1 MEKKVIKATLRTVT
15 GKQVGA
21 LRRQGILPGVVYG
34 HHMQP
39 TAISMD
45 LRETSKLLANLTGS
59 SLVDIDLDGKK
70 TSVLVREKQR
80 DFIRGTLQHVDF
92 QAVSLTEVIRTKVG
106 ILLQGLS
113 PAVKDFNGMVVTE
126 MNDIEVEALPQN
138 LPERFVLDLSGLK
151 NIGDALHV
159 SDLKVD
165 ENVTLLADADE
176 VVAVVTLAGKEE
188 EEEVAPVVE
197 GAVAEEPEVIERGK
211 KEEEEEEAE

>member
-45 LRETSKLLANLTGS
+45 LREASKLLANLTGS
-59 SLVDIDLDGKK
+59 SLVDIDLEGKK

-92 QAVSLTEVIRTKVG
+92 QAVSLTEIIRTKVG

-188 EEEVAPVVE
+188 EEVAPVVE

>member
-188 EEEVAPVVE
+188 EEVAPVVE